1 MSKVLGIIAEYNPM
15 HNGHIYHLKE
25 SKKQTGAEET
35 VLVMSGNFTQRGI
48 PSIIDKYEKAKIAIE
63 NGIDLVIEL
72 PCIYSISSAENF
84 ASGSIK
90 ILNSLGII
98 DYLSF
103 GAESNIE
110 NLENIANILVDEKYE
125 YKKYLE
131 AELDLGNS
139 YPKAR
144 ENALAKY
151 LKSDN
156 MNIISMPNNILA
168 IEYLKS
174 LKKINSKIKPI
185 AIKRNYVESNSDKI
199 NKNYAS
205 SSLIRKLI
213 KENRIEK
220 IKDFVPINTFN
231 ALKSNIENG
240 HFIFGLKSFEK
251 EIMYELRKMSIEE
264 INSLPDVN
272 EGLGNLLKKAN
283 NKCNNLEELISIVK
297 TKRYTLTR
305 IQRIL
310 LYALLGITK
319 EEMEIS
325 KEINPYVRV
334 LGFSKKGE
342 KILSQIKKKNNNV
355 KIITSV
361 NKFLESNEDKALKEM
376 LKRDILASNIY
387 TLGFEKEPFAN
398 KDFTSRLIV

>member
-63 NGIDLVIEL
+63 NEIDLVIEL

-199 NKNYAS
+199 NENYAS

-220 IKDFVPINTFN
+220 IKDFVPISTFN

-342 KILSQIKKKNNNV
+342 KILSQIKKENNNI

-361 NKFLESNEDKALKEM
+361 NKFLESDEDKALNEM

>member
-220 IKDFVPINTFN
+220 IKDFVPISTFN

>member
-220 IKDFVPINTFN
+220 IKDFVPISTFN

-342 KILSQIKKKNNNV
+342 KILSQIKKENNNI

-361 NKFLESNEDKALKEM
+361 NKFLESDEDKALKEM